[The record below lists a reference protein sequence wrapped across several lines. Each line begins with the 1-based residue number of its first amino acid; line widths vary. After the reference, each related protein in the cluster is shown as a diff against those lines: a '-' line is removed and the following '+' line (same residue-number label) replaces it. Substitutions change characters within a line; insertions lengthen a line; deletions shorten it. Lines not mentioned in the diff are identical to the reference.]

1 MDPTNGRP
9 AGAGGQR
16 LLMTPEGAQELRE
29 ELERLRT
36 EGREEIARQLR
47 EARAFGDDANN
58 DEHQAVREQEAILE
72 ARIAS
77 LEEVLARAIIVDA
90 SEADGDVALLGS
102 TVTIENL
109 ATGKQASY
117 RIAGAHETIAD
128 GTVSAASPM
137 GQALMGARA
146 GETVSV
152 HLPNGRSVEV
162 RILAIEPPRAQVA

>member
-1 MDPTNGRP
+1 MDSTNGRP
-9 AGAGGQR
+9 AAGGHR
-16 LLMTPEGAQELRE
+16 LLMTPERERELRE
-29 ELERLRT
+29 ELERLRS
-36 EGREEIARQLR
+36 EGREEIARLLR

-77 LEEVLARAIIVDA
+77 LEEVLARATIVDPA
-90 SEADGDVALLGS
+90 EADGDVALLGS

-109 ATGKQASY
+109 TTGKRASY

-128 GTVSAASPM
+128 GMVSAASPM

-146 GETVSV
+146 GETVTAE
-152 HLPNGRSVEV
+152 LPNGRTVEV
-162 RILAIEPPRAQVA
+162 RVLSVEPPSAQVA